1 MPHSSSFPPS
11 QALKSTKNDSTP
23 LRTTLINPFLEIP
36 QTLPPVEL
44 PPPQQETLETYRL
57 PDKYLFR
64 KPLPILKDSKE
75 LNVFTRHIPKQ
86 KEIDEFLKVLKA
98 KVIHCYSLPI
108 LASEI
113 QQAYKTSP
121 AFKNIYRYIT
131 TNMLPSNKRAQCSI
145 IANADNYIVAEG
157 LLFRLQET
165 YRNKQHIRRCLLV
178 IPETYEHV
186 IFHHYHDSLLGAHYG
201 PLNTFYTI
209 RDKYYIHNLFDKINK
224 YVTSCSECQK
234 QKAKRNKDRYVHP
247 HIPLSYNPMAYIS
260 ADIKYMPKGIYDY
273 EFLLVVVC
281 EITGFIVAIPLI
293 KCDAVTISHALLDK
307 VVFVFGPPKTLIIDE
322 DRALSSK
329 VMHYI
334 LDALKVDIKVISPH
348 NHGSLKTERYI
359 QTINNLITRQ
369 LTGKGKEWPLFV
381 MSTCYAM
388 NKFVS
393 PSTGFSP
400 YKLVFLKKPP
410 DLLNLYFQPLQTV
423 AKDFREYCVKMRA
436 RLEEVSTVVMEMKA
450 LQQQRQA
457 ELAAQQPE
465 PLQTFQEDQLVYL
478 LAPSASSLHTNTIKC
493 KADFVG
499 PLVISKVLDST
510 HYVLSDLQGRNLI
523 GVYHI
528 NRLKPAKVRTPSGI
542 VSTYSQLHDVFQCI
556 TQEEAKQAIPLPDV
570 APAALLQSVYNFPI
584 QHHCEQQSACNC
596 VVDLIPLV

>member
-1 MPHSSSFPPS
+1 
-11 QALKSTKNDSTP
+11 
-23 LRTTLINPFLEIP
+23 
-36 QTLPPVEL
+36 
-44 PPPQQETLETYRL
+44 
-57 PDKYLFR
+57 
-64 KPLPILKDSKE
+64 
-75 LNVFTRHIPKQ
+75 
-86 KEIDEFLKVLKA
+86 
-98 KVIHCYSLPI
+98 
-108 LASEI
+108 
-113 QQAYKTSP
+113 
-121 AFKNIYRYIT
+121 
-131 TNMLPSNKRAQCSI
+131 MLPSNKRAQRSI

-165 YRNKQHIRRCLLV
+165 YRNKQHIHRCLLV

-209 RDKYYIHNLFDKINK
+209 REKYYIHNLFDKINK
-224 YVTSCSECQK
+224 YVASCSECQK
-234 QKAKRNKDRYVHP
+234 QKAKRSKERYVHP

-293 KCDAVTISHALLDK
+293 KHDAVTISHALLDR

-334 LDALKVDIKVISPH
+334 LDALKVDTKVISPH

-381 MSTCYAM
+381 MSTSYAM
-388 NKFVS
+388 NTFVS

-400 YKLVFLKKPP
+400 YELVFLKKPP
-410 DLLNLYFQPLQTV
+410 DLLNLYFQPLETV
-423 AKDFREYCVKMRA
+423 AKDFREYCVRMKA
-436 RLEEVSTVVMEMKA
+436 RLEEVTTVVMEMKA

-465 PLQTFQEDQLVYL
+465 PPQTFQEDQLVYL
-478 LAPSASSLHTNTIKC
+478 LAPSASSLQTNTIKC
-493 KADFVG
+493 KADFVR
-499 PLVISKVLDST
+499 PLVISKVLDSA
-510 HYVLSDLQGRNLI
+510 HYVLSDLQGHILI

-542 VSTYSQLHDVFQCI
+542 VSTYSQLRDAFQCI
-556 TQEEAKQAIPLPDV
+556 TEEEAKQATPLPDV
-570 APAALLQSVYNFPI
+570 APAALLQSVYDFPI
-584 QHHCEQQSACNC
+584 QHHCAQQSACNC
-596 VVDLIPLV
+596 VMDLIPLV